1 MRIGPFGTMEL
12 IVILVILLLVFG
24 ARRLPEVG
32 SSLGKSIR
40 TFKSALMGEDDK
52 TDAEDQKENQSAGNT
67 SDRNGPY

>member
-1 MRIGPFGTMEL
+1 MRIGPLGTLEI

-40 TFKSALMGEDDK
+40 TFKSALMGEDEK
-52 TDAEDQKENQSAGNT
+52 AEAEDQKDNQSAGT